1 MEDCVDGCV
10 REGGR
15 RWKLGVLCKSTI
27 WLEETQMQIEGLTLQ
42 RFLYLE
48 GAITHTFFFSLVRKV
63 GFDAILHLC
72 CVGWLCNITYGY
84 FNRYWD

>member
-1 MEDCVDGCV
+1 MGGCV

-15 RWKLGVLCKSTI
+15 RWELGVLCKSTI

-48 GAITHTFFFSLVRKV
+48 GAITPTFFFFFGPKS
-63 GFDAILHLC
+63 
-72 CVGWLCNITYGY
+72 WL
-84 FNRYWD
+84 